1 MLMQV
6 FILSILLGFMI
17 GFLVADFMAYERTK
31 ELSRDL
37 HLAYAETEAL
47 REIIHNSSKPIRQ
60 ARG

>member
-6 FILSILLGFMI
+6 FILSIILGGMI
-17 GFLVADFMAYERTK
+17 GFLVADFMAYERSK
-31 ELSRDL
+31 ELVRDL
-37 HLAYAETEAL
+37 RSTYAETEAL